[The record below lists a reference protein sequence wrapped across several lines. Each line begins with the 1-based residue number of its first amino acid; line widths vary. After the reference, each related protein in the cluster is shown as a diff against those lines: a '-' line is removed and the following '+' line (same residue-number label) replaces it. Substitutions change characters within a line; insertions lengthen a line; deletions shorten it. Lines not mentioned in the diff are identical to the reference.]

1 MLLEDKSHAAN
12 CRDRLRNEKL
22 TQRLPIR
29 QRRSA
34 TGGFHTRVFLS
45 TSETRSA
52 ASCYHKAGIGVAFS
66 LQSAH
71 FTVGCIVSI
80 FTPTQQHTGSMLVH
94 SRRLYGLDQNLH
106 LSAELVTTVL

>member
-1 MLLEDKSHAAN
+1 MLLKDKSHVAS
-12 CRDRLRNEKL
+12 CRDRLRDEKL

-29 QRRSA
+29 QRR
-34 TGGFHTRVFLS
+34 TTTDGFHTRVFLS

-52 ASCYHKAGIGVAFS
+52 ASCYHEAGIGVAFS

-80 FTPTQQHTGSMLVH
+80 FTPTQQRTRPILAHRG
-94 SRRLYGLDQNLH
+94 RLCRLNQNFIPQF
-106 LSAELVTTVL
+106 